1 MFEDD
6 WYMRAFLRNASL
18 RPSCFSCPC
27 KRSCGSD
34 ITLGDFWGIQSA
46 RPEVDFEGGVSV
58 VLCNTAK
65 GAAAVE
71 ALKPRLE

>member
-1 MFEDD
+1 
-6 WYMRAFLRNASL
+6 MRAFLCNASL

-46 RPEVDFEGGVSV
+46 HPEVDFEGGVSV